1 MPKKGVKRGQESV
14 NNLRISEWNERERA
28 ANEEKNRKLA
38 IVLGAMAEQGYTKE
52 AKSLSETRKAQHSQF
67 PLMGFIKNLEGPKG
81 RTSLMYAARIGDL
94 ERFQQL
100 LEAGANVTKE
110 DDVSSVL
117 TYAASGEIDTSNKHV
132 KPQHSEIIR
141 LIAQKI
147 PVDTR
152 SGAYEGYPNSGV
164 TPLMVACVFKHFAA
178 VQTLCELGADV
189 NARSQN
195 GFTPISATCN
205 FDNDDDE
212 ELSEELKSRIKF
224 DDTSKHI
231 IDYLLTQ
238 GANINDVDDRGTTCL
253 MRLASIKGNSDGLLF
268 LLSPSRG
275 ADPTMLDNRGNS
287 ALAYACDSGDAE
299 HISILGH
306 SINPNVERNH
316 ENKTLLM
323 RMASGDYSKWSSS
336 LKALLDLK
344 DDEGNM
350 LIELEARNTQGL
362 TALHLAAKNGNTE
375 AVRDLCD
382 AGANVNA
389 HDNDGDTTL
398 LILITNVQWIQT
410 PSEKVK
416 EIFDL
421 LLSRGADPDIP
432 SKKGGTLEMYINAQ
446 LRDEELKESLLAR
459 IAQARA
465 ARGGPVAAGNRLG
478 GGGGAQGGGS
488 RKMKV
493 RRTRGKGK
501 KAKAKAKSKTRKARS

>member
-1 MPKKGVKRGQESV
+1 MYSKK
-14 NNLRISEWNERERA
+14 IDD
-28 ANEEKNRKLA
+28 
-38 IVLGAMAEQGYTKE
+38 I
-52 AKSLSETRKAQHSQF
+52 
-67 PLMGFIKNLEGPKG
+67 
-81 RTSLMYAARIGDL
+81 TSKY
-94 ERFQQL
+94 Q
-100 LEAGANVTKE
+100 KE
-110 DDVSSVL
+110 DDMFNVL
-117 TYAASGEIDTSNKHV
+117 TYAATGEIDKSTKHV
-132 KPQHSEIIR
+132 KPEHSEIIR
-141 LIAQKI
+141 YLVQEKGI

-189 NARSQN
+189 NARAQN

-268 LLSPSRG
+268 LLSPSFKV
-275 ADPTMLDNRGNS
+275 DPTMLDSSENS

-299 HISILGH
+299 HINIMANLVD
-306 SINPNVERNH
+306 PNEERNVR
-316 ENKTLLM
+316 NMTLLM

-344 DDEGNM
+344 DGAGNM

-362 TALHLAAKNGNTE
+362 TALHLAAINGNTE

-389 HDNDGDTTL
+389 CDKDGNTTL
-398 LILITNVQWIQT
+398 IILITNVQWVKT
-410 PSEKVK
+410 PSKNVK
-416 EIFDL
+416 E
-421 LLSRGADPDIP
+421 
-432 SKKGGTLEMYINAQ
+432 
-446 LRDEELKESLLAR
+446 
-459 IAQARA
+459 
-465 ARGGPVAAGNRLG
+465 VLG
-478 GGGGAQGGGS
+478 
-488 RKMKV
+488 
-493 RRTRGKGK
+493 
-501 KAKAKAKSKTRKARS
+501 